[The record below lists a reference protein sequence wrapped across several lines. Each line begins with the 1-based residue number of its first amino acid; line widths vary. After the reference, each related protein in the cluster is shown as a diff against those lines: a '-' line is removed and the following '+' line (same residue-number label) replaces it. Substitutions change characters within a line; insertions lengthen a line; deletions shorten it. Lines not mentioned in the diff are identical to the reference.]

1 MMGEER
7 VAELEKMLRAAEDR
21 AAQCETE
28 AQAMYEAANRQ
39 LQKSLE
45 VAHERIC
52 QLERENGTLALALAS
67 LRAKD
72 GDLLEA
78 DRPPVSPMKKDVQD
92 E

>member
-1 MMGEER
+1 MAEDR
-7 VAELEKMLRAAEDR
+7 VAELEKKLRVAEDR
-21 AAQCETE
+21 VTQCETE
-28 AQAMYEAANRQ
+28 AQSMYDAANRQ

-45 VAHERIC
+45 VAHERIG

-72 GDLLEA
+72 GDLLEH

-92 E
+92 